1 MGEIKSKINTINS
14 IRPENKDFIELSSEN
29 KINSKIEETKKL
41 KNEIESHKY
50 KDLLSVEDK
59 FSYWKI
65 KIKNKVG
72 IKYDGEV
79 IDLNKLYFF
88 KTNESESDFKNKF
101 DLPSSD
107 LDTQNNQNNQDNQDN
122 QKNTSIQNSSYSK
135 ANKNGINTI
144 TDTN

>member
-65 KIKNKVG
+65 KIKKNVG
-72 IKYDGEV
+72 ITYDGKV

-88 KTNESESDFKNKF
+88 KTNESESDFIDKF
-101 DLPSSD
+101 YLPSSD